1 MAGGDALP
9 DGLDPEALARA
20 EAALESLSRD
30 YPRWLRADL
39 AAARACLA
47 PSLDPDRLYTILH
60 DIKGQ
65 ATTFGYPLI
74 SRISQHLCRMLSEE
88 TPPPDHIIPLLDAM
102 ESVVD
107 HGLTGDGGAMGREL
121 LARLD

>member
-9 DGLDPEALARA
+9 DGLDCEALARA
-20 EAALESLSRD
+20 EAALASLSKD
-30 YPRWLRADL
+30 YPRWLRSDL
-39 AAARACLA
+39 AAARACLT
-47 PSLDPDRLYTILH
+47 PSMDPDRLYTILH

-65 ATTFGYPLI
+65 ATTFGYPLV
-74 SRISQHLCRMLSEE
+74 SRISQHLCHMLSGE
-88 TPPPDHIIPLLDAM
+88 TPSPGHITPLLDAM

-107 HGLTGDGGAMGREL
+107 QGLTGDGGEKGREL

>member
-1 MAGGDALP
+1 MADGDAIP
-9 DGLDPEALARA
+9 EGLDAEALARA
-20 EAALESLSRD
+20 EAALARLSHD

-39 AAARACLA
+39 AAARTCLS
-47 PSLDPDRLYTILH
+47 PPDLDRLHTIIH

-65 ATTFGYPLI
+65 AGTFGYPLI
-74 SRISQHLCRMLSEE
+74 SHIGQHLCRMLVDEA
-88 TPPPDHIIPLLDAM
+88 PPSRRIVPLLDAM

-107 HGLTGDGGAMGREL
+107 HGLTGDGGEMGREL

>member
-1 MAGGDALP
+1 MAGGDGLP
-9 DGLDPEALARA
+9 DGLDFETLARA
-20 EAALESLSRD
+20 EAALERLSRD
-30 YPRWLRADL
+30 YPRWLRTDL

-47 PSLDPDRLYTILH
+47 PPMDSDRLYTIIH

-65 ATTFGYPLI
+65 AGTFGYPLI
-74 SRISQHLCRMLSEE
+74 SRIGQHLCRMLTDE
-88 TPPPDHIIPLLDAM
+88 TPPPDRIIALLEAM

-107 HGLTGDGGAMGREL
+107 HDLTGDGGDRGREL

>member
-20 EAALESLSRD
+20 EAALESLSQD

-47 PSLDPDRLYTILH
+47 PSMDPDRLYAIVH

-65 ATTFGYPLI
+65 ATTFDYPLI
-74 SRISQHLCRMLSEE
+74 SRIGQHLCRMLAAE

-102 ESVVD
+102 ESVID

>member
-9 DGLDPEALARA
+9 DGLDCEALARA
-20 EAALESLSRD
+20 EAALESLSQD

-39 AAARACLA
+39 AAARACLT

-74 SRISQHLCRMLSEE
+74 SRISQHLCRML
-88 TPPPDHIIPLLDAM
+88 TDKAPPPDHIIALLDAM

>member
-9 DGLDPEALARA
+9 DGLDCEALARA
-20 EAALESLSRD
+20 EAALANLSQD

-39 AAARACLA
+39 AAARACLT
-47 PSLDPDRLYTILH
+47 PSMDSDRLYTILH

-74 SRISQHLCRMLSEE
+74 SRISQHLCQMLNGE
-88 TPPPDHIIPLLDAM
+88 TPSPDHITALLDAM

-107 HGLTGDGGAMGREL
+107 HGLTGDGGERGREL

>member
-9 DGLDPEALARA
+9 DGLESEALARA
-20 EAALESLSRD
+20 EAALDRLSRD

-39 AAARACLA
+39 TAARACLTPPA
-47 PSLDPDRLYTILH
+47 DPDRLYTIVH

-65 ATTFGYPLI
+65 AGTFGYPLI
-74 SRISQHLCRMLSEE
+74 SRIGQHLCRMLTEE
-88 TPPPDHIIPLLDAM
+88 APPPERITPLLEAM
-102 ESVVD
+102 EIIID
-107 HGLTGDGGAMGREL
+107 HGLTDDGGAMGREL